1 MPNLLAYYTI
11 PKTSRKPTNSSPPLK
26 FALFVAFQGHL
37 EVCVPRVPFQV
48 IQLDIHCHAQDIGP
62 TPSFFLASEKL
73 RVKVQAVAR
82 YHLGLKKF
90 LPYIGF
96 YRYRTAIQ
104 FFVARYLKTPRNSIH
119 TLSHIPATLD
129 KQQLMKLPTTA
140 LMICLK
146 HICTKNLHPG
156 KLAWLRYW

>member
-1 MPNLLAYYTI
+1 MVYQENRMPNLLAYCTL
-11 PKTSRKPTNSSPPLK
+11 PKTSRKLTARPPENLS
-26 FALFVAFQGHL
+26 LFLAFQGHL
-37 EVCVPRVPFQV
+37 EVCVPRVPWQV

-96 YRYRTAIQ
+96 YRYRTAIH
-104 FFVARYLKTPRNSIH
+104 FFCKIPENTKKQH
-119 TLSHIPATLD
+119 THTV
-129 KQQLMKLPTTA
+129 THT
-140 LMICLK
+140 C
-146 HICTKNLHPG
+146 NF
-156 KLAWLRYW
+156 R